1 MPKLEDST
9 KQKAIGGNGSHKT
22 TPAGILKHISRFY
35 PKNKEKASCNESEI
49 SSDRNGGMMI
59 GVCQSSNENLQN
71 QVKKD

>member
-1 MPKLEDST
+1 MPKLDDLNNKPKT
-9 KQKAIGGNGSHKT
+9 MIGNGSHKT

-59 GVCQSSNENLQN
+59 GVCQTSNENLQN
-71 QVKKD
+71 